1 MIAFPKAKINIGLNI
16 VKKLD
21 DGFHNIET
29 AFLPIELCDILE
41 FVASPNNKM
50 EFTTSGLF
58 IDGNDE
64 NNLVIKAYNL
74 VAKDF
79 QLPPLQIHLHKH
91 IPMGAGLGGG
101 SSDAASMLKMLNEN
115 FSLGLSVEDLIEYAK
130 LLGSDV
136 AFFIESK
143 PTIGVGRGDILTQID
158 LTILKGLK
166 IIVVKP
172 DIHISTSEAYA
183 GVSPEVPKKKLID
196 TFQLPIEKWQGV
208 IKNDFENSLF
218 PNYPVLKDIKQKFI
232 DSGAIY
238 SSMSGSGSAVFGIF
252 LKDKEFDFENCFVW
266 NGLL

>member
-41 FVASPNNKM
+41 FVISSNNKM
-50 EFTTSGLF
+50 EFTTSGLS

-79 QLPPLQIHLHKH
+79 QFPPLHIHLHKH

-101 SSDAASMLKMLNEN
+101 SSDAASMLNMLNEN
-115 FSLGLSVEDLIEYAK
+115 FSLGLSVEKLIEYAK

-166 IIVVKP
+166 IQIVKP
-172 DIHISTSEAYA
+172 DIHISTAEAYA
-183 GVSPEVPKKKLID
+183 GVYPKVPKKKLID

-218 PNYPVLKDIKQKFI
+218 HNYPVLKDIKQKFI

-238 SSMSGSGSAVFGIF
+238 TSMSGSGSAVYGIF
-252 LKDKEFDFENCFVW
+252 QEDKELNFENCFVW